1 MADLGRRRFLQ
12 AASAVALVGCEKAWG
27 EEGWQPAAG
36 PRRLPARPVLDC
48 HIHLFDPTRPG
59 GIPWP
64 EKTDTVLY
72 KAALPGRYRPMA
84 EALGVVGAIAVEC
97 SPLAV
102 DNDWLLAT
110 AESSE
115 LIVGVIGDLDAALS
129 EFPQELERLRAN
141 PLFLGIRYGNLWGR
155 DLGARM
161 REGTFVANLRLLAAK
176 GLVLESAN
184 PNPALISALLEVTR
198 KVPELRVIVDHL
210 PQAPPPQD
218 SEIRE
223 KYLKD
228 LQELARHPGVFVK
241 GSEILRRID
250 GKVPERMAVYK
261 AWLDEIWN
269 IFGDD
274 RMLFGSDWPNS
285 DTMAPFANTFNM
297 AKEYIQTRSQKAAE
311 EYWWRNS
318 VRAYGW
324 KPRSAAQ
331 KALLK
336 QLSLA

>member
-1 MADLGRRRFLQ
+1 
-12 AASAVALVGCEKAWG
+12 
-27 EEGWQPAAG
+27 
-36 PRRLPARPVLDC
+36 
-48 HIHLFDPTRPG
+48 
-59 GIPWP
+59 
-64 EKTDTVLY
+64 
-72 KAALPGRYRPMA
+72 MA